1 LNDSLFDVPP
11 LAPATPG
18 QFRDRVA
25 GELRQHGCSG
35 VARADGGSTLLR
47 AVEPDGRSAIWVTV
61 SRAEKN
67 DKFGFGWTIQ
77 ASARAFHRTIEIA
90 GDPVMYALQAEGE
103 IRVVPGDFLI
113 EGVTLAEGR
122 GGHSEHVLIVDGRW
136 PTLEAYLSGR
146 A

>member
-35 VARADGGSTLLR
+35 V
-47 AVEPDGRSAIWVTV
+47 
-61 SRAEKN
+61 
-67 DKFGFGWTIQ
+67 
-77 ASARAFHRTIEIA
+77 HRTIEIA